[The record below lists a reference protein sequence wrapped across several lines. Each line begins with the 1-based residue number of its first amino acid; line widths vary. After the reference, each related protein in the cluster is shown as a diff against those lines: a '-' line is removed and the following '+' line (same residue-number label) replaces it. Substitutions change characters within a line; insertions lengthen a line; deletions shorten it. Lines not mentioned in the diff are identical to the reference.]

1 MGKLNIMSR
10 SNQPISDRKEAGILL
25 GNELKKLELE
35 RENAR
40 NKNRVIEKVG

>member
-1 MGKLNIMSR
+1 MGKLHIMSR
-10 SNQPISDRKEAGILL
+10 SSQPFSDRKEAGILL

-40 NKNRVIEKVG
+40 NENRVIEKVG